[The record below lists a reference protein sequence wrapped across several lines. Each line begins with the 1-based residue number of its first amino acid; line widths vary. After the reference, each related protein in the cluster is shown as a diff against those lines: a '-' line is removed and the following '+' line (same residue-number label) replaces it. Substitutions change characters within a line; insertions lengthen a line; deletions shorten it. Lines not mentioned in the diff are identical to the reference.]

1 MSAGSR
7 PQRIQ
12 GKLDALTKKW
22 WLYLVLLLLFFLPI
36 QAARDF
42 DPRESID
49 LIGQVLSNP
58 LIYALPIL
66 MPVAKAVPVVLIAGL
81 LIFGNRVRRA
91 FNLYVALLFLA
102 LAILQTTAVTDKY
115 GLVVITGNLALILVV
130 GLVWAWEVIVER
142 NDFTPRRHRWWKWWV
157 SAGSSGGAA
166 GSRGCAHDVT
176 RFQPGS
182 AAEQRIWPDL
192 LHDDPGRAGGV
203 DAVLPHGQP
212 HSSPCVQLCGD
223 ASRRGQYDRLVC
235 GRAVGMVDGRVAPT
249 AALDLDLW
257 FCAGTVGGR
266 GDGKIGYRAVRGL
279 MLPKVQKS
287 SA

>member
-12 GKLDALTKKW
+12 GKLGALTKKW
-22 WLYLVLLLLFFLPI
+22 WLYLALLLLFFLPI

-102 LAILQTTAVTDKY
+102 LAILQTTAVTDRY
-115 GLVVITGNLALILVV
+115 GLVAITGNLALILVV

-142 NDFTPRRHRWWKWWV
+142 NDFTPRGHRWWKWWV
-157 SAGSSGGAA
+157 APVAA
-166 GSRGCAHDVT
+166 VA
-176 RFQPGS
+176 
-182 AAEQRIWPDL
+182 L
-192 LHDDPGRAGGV
+192 LAPV
-203 DAVLPHGQP
+203 DASTMSPDFNLARLLSNEAGLTFCMMTPVVLAVLTLYHPAVNPTVLRVSSFARILLGVVNMIVWFFVEPWGWWMGVLHIPLLSISIYGFVLGQ
-212 HSSPCVQLCGD
+212 L
-223 ASRRGQYDRLVC
+223 RGGEAARS
-235 GRAVGMVDGRVAPT
+235 GTAPSE
-249 AALDLDLW
+249 
-257 FCAGTVGGR
+257 G
-266 GDGKIGYRAVRGL
+266 
-279 MLPKVQKS
+279 
-287 SA
+287 